1 MNLIVQKR
9 PAMEHRTSLS
19 MEHRTSLSQL
29 WTAARDDLSNRRA
42 SRASRKTLE
51 RELAS
56 YSTPAEQNELNAIL
70 DRANPDAAAKIRP
83 MIHRRV
89 A

>member
-1 MNLIVQKR
+1 MNLIAQK
-9 PAMEHRTSLS
+9 EHAR
-19 MEHRTSLSQL
+19 EHRTSLSQL

-70 DRANPDAAAKIRP
+70 DRADPHAAAEIRP
-83 MIHRRV
+83 IMRRSRV

>member
-1 MNLIVQKR
+1 
-9 PAMEHRTSLS
+9 MEHRSSLS
-19 MEHRTSLSQL
+19 LL
-29 WTAARDDLSNRRA
+29 LNVARDDLHTRRA

-56 YSTPAEQNELNAIL
+56 YTTPAEQRELDAIL
-70 DRANPDAAAKIRP
+70 DRADPEASAEIRR
-83 MIHRRV
+83 IILRSRV

>member
-1 MNLIVQKR
+1 MK
-9 PAMEHRTSLS
+9 HRTSLS
-19 MEHRTSLSQL
+19 SR

-42 SRASRKTLE
+42 SRASRETLE

-56 YSTPAEQNELNAIL
+56 YSTPAEQNELSAIL
-70 DRANPDAAAKIRP
+70 DRADPDAAAAIRP
-83 MIHRRV
+83 MIHRSHV

>member
-9 PAMEHRTSLS
+9 PA

-42 SRASRKTLE
+42 SRASHKTLE

-56 YSTPAEQNELNAIL
+56 YFTPAEQNELNAIL

-83 MIHRRV
+83 MIHRRE